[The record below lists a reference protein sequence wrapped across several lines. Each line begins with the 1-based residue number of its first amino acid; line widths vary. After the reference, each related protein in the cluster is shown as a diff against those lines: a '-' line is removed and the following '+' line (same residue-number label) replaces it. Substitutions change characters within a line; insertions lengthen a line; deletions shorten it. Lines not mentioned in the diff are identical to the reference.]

1 LLGARLK
8 KVAFIW
14 AVKDLITANSLAH
27 GDSLPQQQLHA
38 NFSPILIPK
47 LSRSRTFESREKSQ
61 VKVGIEGGEFPNTLS
76 LRNNEVALGV
86 EVELGV
92 ESDSVLHT
100 EFYLTRGKGKGKGK
114 EKFSTDALNNEM
126 MKDGRPDVPRLFR
139 KMLDYTER
147 MGESRVAV
155 LCCGPKQLVNACKE
169 QSAKISTENP
179 NITFDFHSET
189 FEF

>member
-61 VKVGIEGGEFPNTLS
+61 VKVGIEGGELPNTLS

-147 MGESRVAV
+147 KAQGATIKYGE
-155 LCCGPKQLVNACKE
+155 
-169 QSAKISTENP
+169 
-179 NITFDFHSET
+179 
-189 FEF
+189 